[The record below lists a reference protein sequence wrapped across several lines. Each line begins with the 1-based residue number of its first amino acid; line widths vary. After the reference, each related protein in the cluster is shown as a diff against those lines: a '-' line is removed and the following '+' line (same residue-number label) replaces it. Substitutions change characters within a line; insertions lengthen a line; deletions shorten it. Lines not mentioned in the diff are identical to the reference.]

1 MTASDMPQKDLDHAE
16 IKMAWRLVAVVLVTL
31 LLVKPLGGIAY
42 VGAIA
47 FTIAAG
53 LQLYL
58 PIWRMDTLGRHYD
71 FLGLHTEHLRADLI
85 LTAKLCAL
93 TFGPYALGYH
103 IFVTQG
109 HDWVQGFGFSE
120 IASYIPQRAWAP
132 KLPADFEGWLSS
144 SWWLL
149 SLSATHFLG
158 VALPEETFYR
168 GYLQPRLEKLWPPQV
183 TVFGVLFGKAAIIV
197 SLLFALGHFLGEWNP
212 MRLGPFFPSLI
223 FAWQRNATGSIY
235 GAISYHALCNIFGAL
250 LFTLYGPA

>member
-1 MTASDMPQKDLDHAE
+1 MNTPATTQSDQNTAE
-16 IKMAWRLVAVVLVTL
+16 IKMAWRLVILILVTL
-31 LLVKPLGGIAY
+31 LLVKPLGGVAY

-58 PIWRMDTLGRHYD
+58 PIWRMDTLKKQYD
-71 FLGLHTEHLRADLI
+71 FLGLHTDNLRQDLI
-85 LTAKLCAL
+85 LTGKLCAI
-93 TFGPYALGYH
+93 TFVPYALGYH
-103 IFVTQG
+103 FFVTEAHSWIQSL
-109 HDWVQGFGFSE
+109 GFSE
-120 IASYIPQRAWAP
+120 VASYVPQRVWAP
-132 KLPADFEGWLSS
+132 KLPPDFESWLSS

-168 GYLQPRLEKLWPPQV
+168 GYLQPRLEALWPPQV
-183 TVFGVLFGKAAIIV
+183 TVFGVFFGKAAIV
-197 SLLFALGHFLGEWNP
+197 CSLLFALGHFLGEWNP

-250 LFTLYGPA
+250 LFTLYGQA